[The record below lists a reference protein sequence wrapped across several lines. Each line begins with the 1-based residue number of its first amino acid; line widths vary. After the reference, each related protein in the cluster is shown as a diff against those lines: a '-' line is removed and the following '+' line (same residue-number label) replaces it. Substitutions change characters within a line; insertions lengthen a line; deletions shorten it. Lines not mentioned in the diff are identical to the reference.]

1 MNATHSAS
9 ILEHFSIVHDFRL
22 DRNKEHRLID
32 IITITI
38 CAVICG
44 ADTFVAVAE
53 YGRTKEEWLKT
64 FLSLPNGIPSHDTFG
79 RIFSLLDPA
88 EFQKGFLSWVNAIHR
103 LTKGEV
109 VAIDGKT
116 IRRAYAKDENPLHIV
131 SAFATANGVT
141 IGQRATDKKSN
152 EITAIPKLLKTLQI
166 QGCIITIDAMGCQ
179 REIAQ
184 TILEGGADYVLAVKG
199 NQKTIY
205 QDIQLLF
212 AEQVEEH
219 YAGDS
224 FETAQKNAA
233 RHEVRICRTIT
244 DERLLPTGNDRRY
257 SWPRLTSLVEIVSER
272 TIGEKKTTE
281 TRYYLSSLP
290 GNAEQLLSAVRS
302 HWQIEN
308 QLHWSLDVSFREDE
322 SRVRIGHAQ
331 ETLNMIRKLALGLLS
346 REVTTKVGV
355 ATKRMK
361 AAWDEAY
368 LLRVLAVNKNGN

>member
-1 MNATHSAS
+1 M
-9 ILEHFSIVHDFRL
+9 
-22 DRNKEHRLID
+22 
-32 IITITI
+32 
-38 CAVICG
+38 
-44 ADTFVAVAE
+44 
-53 YGRTKEEWLKT
+53 
-64 FLSLPNGIPSHDTFG
+64 
-79 RIFSLLDPA
+79 
-88 EFQKGFLSWVNAIHR
+88 
-103 LTKGEV
+103 
-109 VAIDGKT
+109 
-116 IRRAYAKDENPLHIV
+116 
-131 SAFATANGVT
+131 
-141 IGQRATDKKSN
+141 
-152 EITAIPKLLKTLQI
+152 
-166 QGCIITIDAMGCQ
+166 
-179 REIAQ
+179 
-184 TILEGGADYVLAVKG
+184 KG

-331 ETLNMIRKLALGLLS
+331 ENLNMIRKLALGLLS